1 MPEINMKFLVE
12 EIRRIKMAHPKNEWA
27 EAEIGRSDIKSLLNN
42 TKKLA
47 TMYSDLLKIKREGWE
62 NILEVQLKRDELE
75 KKEQSG

>member
-1 MPEINMKFLVE
+1 
-12 EIRRIKMAHPKNEWA
+12 MAHPKNEWA

-47 TMYSDLLKIKREGWE
+47 SMYSDLLKVKREGWE
-62 NILEVQLKRDELE
+62 NILKAKIREEE